1 MKKWFLLSRQTN
13 EERVSQVA
21 DFVFY
26 YNSLN
31 RLANFAQAQEL
42 VSAFLSYSLLYKVDR
57 YKVNKQKVNSLQKA
71 GGNLRFLNAGVSC
84 IPSS

>member
-21 DFVFY
+21 DLLFY

-42 VSAFLSYSLLYKVDR
+42 VLSFHIHYYIR
-57 YKVNKQKVNSLQKA
+57 
-71 GGNLRFLNAGVSC
+71 
-84 IPSS
+84 

>member
-1 MKKWFLLSRQTN
+1 MNEEMVSPFRQTN

-21 DFVFY
+21 DLLFY

-42 VSAFLSYSLLYKVDR
+42 VLSFHIHYYIR
-57 YKVNKQKVNSLQKA
+57 
-71 GGNLRFLNAGVSC
+71 
-84 IPSS
+84 